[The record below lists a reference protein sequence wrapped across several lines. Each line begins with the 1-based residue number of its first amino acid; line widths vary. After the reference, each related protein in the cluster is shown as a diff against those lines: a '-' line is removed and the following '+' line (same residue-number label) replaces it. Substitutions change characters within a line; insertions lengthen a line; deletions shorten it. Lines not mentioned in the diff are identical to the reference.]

1 MIARILAAIL
11 LFSFASLTGGTPV
24 LAARISVSGA
34 GPAAAVAVDSE
45 QLAGLPA
52 AEVVTATPWTGKAS
66 FSGPYLTDVLA
77 LAKAEGGKVSL
88 FARDDYKVELSLADI
103 RRYRPIIATSMDG
116 KPIPPRE
123 RGPFWL
129 MFPFD
134 DHPELQNDAWFFRAI
149 WQIDRIRVEP

>member
-1 MIARILAAIL
+1 MIARILAATL
-11 LFSFASLTGGTPV
+11 LFSLASLTGGTPA
-24 LAARISVSGA
+24 LAAQISVSGA
-34 GPAAAVAVDSE
+34 GLPAAATIDSQ

-52 AEVVTATPWTGKAS
+52 VEIATATPWTGKAS

-77 LAKAEGGKVSL
+77 LLKAEGGKVSL
-88 FARDDYKVELSLADI
+88 IAKDDYKVELSLTDI
-103 RRYRPIIATSMDG
+103 RRYRPIIATSMNG